1 MWLVLLPH
9 CILGICQS
17 VISKTSEFKWP
28 LDHGLEQVRNIDLS
42 ISTILGKD
50 HAPPSL
56 LTSDPLVIASIWWE
70 KSLWLRKGK
79 RKRWMMVTRKVRTR
93 GISIFWDKM
102 RLTTSRALPILKL
115 KQNDAGTHSIKF
127 ARARA
132 AEKFN
137 PADFFAVIAHLW
149 SFSALVSLRR
159 CRKGWRNK
167 RGSQGEEVKD
177 LIIVVLI
184 STINC
189 ILPDMTSFSS
199 SNTFY
204 FQTYMP
210 KDLKAGE
217 ELVPDMSAYEMLYHV
232 S

>member
-1 MWLVLLPH
+1 MTFRPWPWASSEHRPFDFYHSWQRSRPSLPSNFWSFSNSLNMMGEEPVIEEGEEEEMNDGDKEGENTWNFN
-9 CILGICQS
+9 ILGQ
-17 VISKTSEFKWP
+17 
-28 LDHGLEQVRNIDLS
+28 N
-42 ISTILGKD
+42 
-50 HAPPSL
+50 
-56 LTSDPLVIASIWWE
+56 ASHN
-70 KSLWLRKGK
+70 
-79 RKRWMMVTRKVRTR
+79 VTRIANSKIKAKWCR
-93 GISIFWDKM
+93 
-102 RLTTSRALPILKL
+102 
-115 KQNDAGTHSIKF
+115 HSQHQVC
-127 ARARA
+127 ARA